1 MKLYKFFLFGIFILL
16 SIANVY
22 AEGASYTL
30 KEGDALDISVW
41 GEDTLTKEAIVLPD
55 GSITFPLAGRITVV
69 GNSVVEVEEKV
80 TNKLKKYLPDPQVTV
95 VVAGVAGNQIYI
107 LGKVETPGPVLMSGP
122 MTVMQ
127 ALSLNGGFGKFADL
141 DGIKVLRNT
150 SKGQKVFP
158 VNYSSLIKGKN
169 LESNILLQAGDTILV
184 P

>member
-1 MKLYKFFLFGIFILL
+1 MSFGKFCLFTVFILF
-16 SIANVY
+16 SFTNAY
-22 AEGASYTL
+22 AAETSYTL

-55 GSITFPLAGRITVV
+55 GSITFPLAGRISVV
-69 GNSVVEVEEKV
+69 GNSVVEVEQKV

-107 LGKVETPGPVLMSGP
+107 LGKVKTPGPVLMSGP

-127 ALSLNGGFGKFADL
+127 ALSLNGGFDKFADL

-158 VNYSSLIKGKN
+158 VNYSTLIKGRN
-169 LESNILLQAGDTILV
+169 LESNIQLIAGDTILV